1 MDKEQAKEALSLI
14 KGIENKQSEIE
25 TFLSNLNISSRD
37 EIVKEVIIEIIRN
50 NSLFKELD
58 ITQEILNESKS
69 TESNSK
75 ETVIDHLI
83 FNIQNNPS
91 KKIVYLRLF
100 LDRFHEISDQ
110 DKNVILQS
118 IKNEKNE
125 DLKEKLLSL
134 VSVFKVKL

>member
-1 MDKEQAKEALSLI
+1 MDEEQAKEALSLI

-37 EIVKEVIIEIIRN
+37 EIVKELIIEIIRN

-69 TESNSK
+69 TESHSK
-75 ETVIDHLI
+75 ETGIDHLI
-83 FNIQNNPS
+83 SNIQNNPS

>member
-37 EIVKEVIIEIIRN
+37 EIVKELIIEIIRN

-83 FNIQNNPS
+83 SNIQNNPS

>member
-1 MDKEQAKEALSLI
+1 MDKEQAKEAISLI

-37 EIVKEVIIEIIRN
+37 ETIKELILEIIRN

-58 ITQEILNESKS
+58 ITQEILNDSKS
-69 TESNSK
+69 TDSNSK
-75 ETVIDHLI
+75 KTIIDHLI
-83 FNIQNNPS
+83 SNVQNNPS

-100 LDRFHEISDQ
+100 LDKFHEISDQ

>member
-14 KGIENKQSEIE
+14 KEIENKQSEIE
-25 TFLSNLNISSRD
+25 TYLSNLNISSRD
-37 EIVKEVIIEIIRN
+37 EMVKELINEIIRN

-69 TESNSK
+69 SESK
-75 ETVIDHLI
+75 ETIIDLLI
-83 FNIQNNPS
+83 SNIQNNLS

-134 VSVFKVKL
+134 VNVFKV

>member
-1 MDKEQAKEALSLI
+1 MDKEQAKEAISLI
-14 KGIENKQSEIE
+14 NGIENKQSEIE

-37 EIVKEVIIEIIRN
+37 EIVKELIIEIIRN

-58 ITQEILNESKS
+58 ITQEILNDSKS

-75 ETVIDHLI
+75 KPIIDHLI
-83 FNIQNNPS
+83 SSVQNNPS

-100 LDRFHEISDQ
+100 LDKFHEISDQ

>member
-1 MDKEQAKEALSLI
+1 MDKEQAKEAISLI
-14 KGIENKQSEIE
+14 NGIENKQSEIE

-37 EIVKEVIIEIIRN
+37 EIVKELIIEIIRN

-58 ITQEILNESKS
+58 ITQEILNDSKS

-75 ETVIDHLI
+75 KTIIDHLI
-83 FNIQNNPS
+83 SNIQNNPS

-100 LDRFHEISDQ
+100 LDKFHEISDQ

>member
-1 MDKEQAKEALSLI
+1 MDKEQAKEALALI

-25 TFLSNLNISSRD
+25 AFLSNLNISSRE
-37 EIVKEVIIEIIRN
+37 EIVKELIIEIIRN

-69 TESNSK
+69 TLTNSK
-75 ETVIDHLI
+75 ETSIDHLI
-83 FNIQNNPS
+83 SNIQNNPS

-100 LDRFHEISDQ
+100 LDRFHEISEQ
-110 DKNVILQS
+110 DKNVLLQS

-125 DLKEKLLSL
+125 ELKEKLLSL

>member
-1 MDKEQAKEALSLI
+1 MDKEQAKEAISLI
-14 KGIENKQSEIE
+14 NGIENKQSEIE

-37 EIVKEVIIEIIRN
+37 EIVKELIIEIIRN

-58 ITQEILNESKS
+58 ITQEILNDSKS

-75 ETVIDHLI
+75 KTIIDHLI
-83 FNIQNNPS
+83 SSVQNNPS

-100 LDRFHEISDQ
+100 LDKFHEISDQ

>member
-14 KGIENKQSEIE
+14 KEIENKQSEIE
-25 TFLSNLNISSRD
+25 TYLSNLNISSRD
-37 EIVKEVIIEIIRN
+37 EMIKELINEIIRN

-69 TESNSK
+69 SESK
-75 ETVIDHLI
+75 ETIIDLLI
-83 FNIQNNPS
+83 SNIQNNLS

-134 VSVFKVKL
+134 VNVFKV

>member
-1 MDKEQAKEALSLI
+1 MDKEQAMEALSLI

-37 EIVKEVIIEIIRN
+37 EMVKELIIEIIRN

-83 FNIQNNPS
+83 SNIQNNPS

>member
-1 MDKEQAKEALSLI
+1 MDKELAKEAISLI

-37 EIVKEVIIEIIRN
+37 ETIKELILEIIRN
-50 NSLFKELD
+50 NLLFKELD

-69 TESNSK
+69 TDSNSK
-75 ETVIDHLI
+75 KTIIDHLI
-83 FNIQNNPS
+83 SSVQNNPS

-100 LDRFHEISDQ
+100 LDKFHEISDQ

>member
-37 EIVKEVIIEIIRN
+37 EMVKELIIEIIRN

-83 FNIQNNPS
+83 
-91 KKIVYLRLF
+91 
-100 LDRFHEISDQ
+100 
-110 DKNVILQS
+110 
-118 IKNEKNE
+118 
-125 DLKEKLLSL
+125 
-134 VSVFKVKL
+134 

>member
-14 KGIENKQSEIE
+14 KGIEIKQSEIE

-37 EIVKEVIIEIIRN
+37 ELIKELIIEIIRN

-58 ITQEILNESKS
+58 ITQEILNNSKS
-69 TESNSK
+69 TESHSK
-75 ETVIDHLI
+75 ETIIDHLI
-83 FNIQNNPS
+83 SNVQNNPS
-91 KKIVYLRLF
+91 KKVVYLRLF

-110 DKNVILQS
+110 DKDVILHS

>member
-1 MDKEQAKEALSLI
+1 
-14 KGIENKQSEIE
+14 
-25 TFLSNLNISSRD
+25 
-37 EIVKEVIIEIIRN
+37 IIRN

-83 FNIQNNPS
+83 SNIQNNPS

>member
-1 MDKEQAKEALSLI
+1 MDKEQAKEAISLI

-37 EIVKEVIIEIIRN
+37 EIIKGLIIEIIRN

-58 ITQEILNESKS
+58 ITQEILNDSKS

-75 ETVIDHLI
+75 KTIIDHLI
-83 FNIQNNPS
+83 SNIQNNPS

-100 LDRFHEISDQ
+100 LDKFHEISDQ

>member
-25 TFLSNLNISSRD
+25 EFLSNLNISSRD
-37 EIVKEVIIEIIRN
+37 EIVKDLIMEIIRN

-58 ITQEILNESKS
+58 ITQEILNNSKS
-69 TESNSK
+69 TDSNSN
-75 ETVIDHLI
+75 ETIIDYLI
-83 FNIQNNPS
+83 SNIQNNPS

-100 LDRFHEISDQ
+100 LDKFYEISDQ
-110 DKNVILQS
+110 DKAVILQS
-118 IKNEKNE
+118 MIKEKIE

-134 VSVFKVKL
+134 VRVFKVKL

>member
-1 MDKEQAKEALSLI
+1 MDKEQAKEAISLI
-14 KGIENKQSEIE
+14 NGIENKQSEIE

-37 EIVKEVIIEIIRN
+37 EIVKELIIEIIRN

-75 ETVIDHLI
+75 KTIIDHLI
-83 FNIQNNPS
+83 SNIQNNPS

-100 LDRFHEISDQ
+100 LDKFHEISDQ

>member
-37 EIVKEVIIEIIRN
+37 EMVKELIIEIIRN

-83 FNIQNNPS
+83 SNIQNNPS

>member
-25 TFLSNLNISSRD
+25 TYLSNLNISSRD
-37 EIVKEVIIEIIRN
+37 EIVKALINEIIRN

-69 TESNSK
+69 SESK
-75 ETVIDHLI
+75 ETIIDHLI
-83 FNIQNNPS
+83 SNIQNNPS
-91 KKIVYLRLF
+91 KKIIYLRLF

-134 VSVFKVKL
+134 VNVFKV

>member
-1 MDKEQAKEALSLI
+1 MDKEQAKEAISLI
-14 KGIENKQSEIE
+14 NGIENKQSEIE

-37 EIVKEVIIEIIRN
+37 EIVKELIIEIIRN

-58 ITQEILNESKS
+58 ITQEILNDSKS

-75 ETVIDHLI
+75 KTIIDHLI
-83 FNIQNNPS
+83 SNIQYNPS

-100 LDRFHEISDQ
+100 LDKFHEISDQ